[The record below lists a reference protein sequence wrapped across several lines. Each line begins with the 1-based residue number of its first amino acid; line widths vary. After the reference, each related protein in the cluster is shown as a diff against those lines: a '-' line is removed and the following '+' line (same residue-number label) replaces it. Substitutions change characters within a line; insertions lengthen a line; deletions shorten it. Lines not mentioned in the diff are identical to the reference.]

1 MGPLEADIFRSISC
15 CGGLS
20 GIPSPAGLTGAVQVE
35 LEPQKSHLWPCA
47 SYTDVVMRTAW
58 TWPFEKYKTHMRQ
71 LVESGVCQGAISSGQ
86 RGEKRA
92 LRGLGALPP
101 RVFASAPYLPRNQC
115 SLLVTVPV
123 VTLYKK
129 LCHPAPEESSM

>member
-1 MGPLEADIFRSISC
+1 MVGCLGS
-15 CGGLS
+15 
-20 GIPSPAGLTGAVQVE
+20 PSPAGLTGAVQVE

-92 LRGLGALPP
+92 LRGLGAP
-101 RVFASAPYLPRNQC
+101 
-115 SLLVTVPV
+115 
-123 VTLYKK
+123 
-129 LCHPAPEESSM
+129 SS